1 MRDEYAQGRIEGH
14 RALQI
19 RKRLRAVAAA
29 APIPG
34 AVDVFVKDL
43 IACFDRPAETIG
55 GEIRHCAREW
65 GLDRVENGIGI
76 VTCGGMRGRIETA
89 GARVVKAHDLGARTI
104 FFACEC
110 RRVDAPAELAD
121 ERWIEAGE
129 TRDFFSDAR

>member
-19 RKRLRAVAAA
+19 RKRLRSVAAA

-43 IACFDRPAETIG
+43 IACFDRPAETIA
-55 GEIRHCAREW
+55 GEIRHCAREG

-76 VTCGGMRGRIETA
+76 IACGGVRRKIETA
-89 GARVVKAHDLGARTI
+89 GVRVVNARDLGARPI
-104 FFACEC
+104 LFACEC
-110 RRVDAPAELAD
+110 RHIDARAELAD

-129 TRDFFSDAR
+129 TRD